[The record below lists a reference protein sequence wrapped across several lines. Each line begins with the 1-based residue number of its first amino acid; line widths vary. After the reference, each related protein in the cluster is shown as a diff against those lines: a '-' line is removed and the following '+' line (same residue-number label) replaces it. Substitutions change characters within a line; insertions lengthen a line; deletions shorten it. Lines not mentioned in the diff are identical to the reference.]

1 MTATRG
7 APEVRLVLDA
17 RIARLTLLL
26 GCLASFTAFVDSGI
40 VNLALPQ
47 IGRAFQADTDGLAWV
62 VTAYIVPFAVS
73 ILAVGKLG
81 DSWGRRTV
89 LSGGALLFAAGC
101 AGAAV
106 APSYPVLLCMRVI
119 QGLGASA
126 LLTISLAVVV
136 AAFDTATRPRAL
148 GIYFAASALGGIAGP
163 VLGGLLASRIR
174 LGGAVRAPG
183 ATGSGGRG
191 DGAARPDPATP
202 SRRSLDI
209 PGLALASI
217 ALGAVNIVLL
227 EGDAWGWASPWIWAA
242 AIVTVVAG
250 AGFVWRERNA
260 PDPAVDLAVF
270 HDDRFLGSSLVGAAT
285 WFAIVSGSVLYAIY
299 LQDVRDL
306 DPFEAAL
313 VFLPWP
319 VASLVVFPRAGAI
332 GQRLGMDRAITGSIL
347 ASGAVGIV
355 MAWFGPDTPLALVAL
370 LAGVSGALIP
380 VAVTGSAVSAVA
392 GFAPAQAGLASGIF
406 NSLRQVGASFGI
418 AVPAAAFEL
427 ATRGP
432 GAHPAAQGVAAAF
445 LARGLGMIVLGV
457 LAAWVL
463 ARARARTG
471 LPEPAG

>member
-7 APEVRLVLDA
+7 APDVRLVPDA
-17 RIARLTLLL
+17 RTARLTLLL

-163 VLGGLLASRIR
+163 VLGGLLASRFGWEALFMLQVP
-174 LGGAVRAPG
+174 LGVAVAVMALRILE
-183 ATGSGGRG
+183 
-191 DGAARPDPATP
+191 PATP
-202 SRRSLDI
+202 SRRSLDV

-299 LQDVRDL
+299 LQDVLDL

-319 VASLVVFPRAGAI
+319 VASLVVFPHAGAI
-332 GQRLGMDRAITGSIL
+332 GSRLGMDRAITGSIL

-432 GAHPAAQGVAAAF
+432 GAHQAAQGVAAAF
-445 LARGLGMIVLGV
+445 LARGLGMIVLAV

-463 ARARARTG
+463 ARARTG